1 MCLNKQVTLK
11 GSLLVITAGIFWGF
25 DGIVLTPN
33 LHALNVAY
41 VVFMLHLLPTLVL
54 TLVWGKKEI
63 KNILKMNNKTIV
75 LFLLIALFGGAL
87 GTLSIV
93 KALFLVNFQHLT
105 IVTLLQK
112 LQPIFAIILA
122 SILLKEKI
130 GKKFIAYGF
139 LALIGGYFL
148 TFQNTLPSMSSPNI
162 IKGSFYAI
170 LAAFSFGIST
180 VLGKKALINC
190 EFKTAVYVRYLF
202 TTLILGI
209 IVAINGGFLDL
220 LSKTTLKHW
229 IIFVII
235 GMTSG
240 TTAIYLYY
248 KGLRFIKA
256 SIATM
261 CELSF
266 PISAI
271 IFDFI
276 FNQKMLSLIQF
287 ISAGIMIFAIYMI
300 NRDQNEKLEN

>member
-1 MCLNKQVTLK
+1 MSSEKQLRLK
-11 GSLLVITAGIFWGF
+11 GTLLVVTAGVFWGF

-33 LHALNVAY
+33 LYTLNVAY
-41 VVFMLHLLPTLVL
+41 VVFMLHLLPTIVL
-54 TLVWGKKEI
+54 TLFWGEKEI
-63 KNILKMNNKTIV
+63 KNIMKMDRKTIF
-75 LFLLIALFGGAL
+75 LFGLIAFFGGAL

-105 IVTLLQK
+105 VVTLLQK
-112 LQPIFAIILA
+112 LQPVFAVILA
-122 SILLKEKI
+122 SILLKERV
-130 GKKFIAYGF
+130 GKKFILYGVI
-139 LALIGGYFL
+139 ALIGGYFL

-162 IKGSFYAI
+162 IKGSLYAI

-180 VLGKKALINC
+180 VLGKKALSNC
-190 EFKTAVYVRYLF
+190 EFRTAVYTRYLF
-202 TTLILGI
+202 TTIIMGI
-209 IVAINGGFLDL
+209 IIIINGNFVEHLY
-220 LSKTTLKHW
+220 KTTPKHW
-229 IIFVII
+229 LIFTII
-235 GMTSG
+235 GMISG

-276 FNQKMLSLIQF
+276 FNKKMLSPVQF
-287 ISAGIMIFAIYMI
+287 ISAGVMIYAIYMI
-300 NRDQNEKLEN
+300 NKNQNTSN